1 MKLTVKE
8 YSTKFKISAQAVYQK
23 LNKGTLK
30 SIEENGIKYVTVD
43 SKAFKELEQP
53 LEQVSLNYLFKQLEN
68 KDSKINKLEK
78 KLDDKN
84 KEIKKLNK
92 KLINSIQNE
101 KQTLISFIS
110 ELKHLQLKAP
120 VNIDDDIID
129 VKEKKKKSK
138 KKRKKNVKKT

>member
-30 SIEENGIKYVTVD
+30 SIEENGIKYVVVD
-43 SKAFKELEQP
+43 SKEFQELEQP

-68 KDSKINKLEK
+68 KNSKINKLEK
-78 KLDDKN
+78 KLDEKN
-84 KEIKKLNK
+84 KEIRKLNK
-92 KLINSIQNE
+92 KLIGSVQNE

-110 ELKHLQLKAP
+110 ELKQLQLKAP
-120 VNIDDDIID
+120 VNIDEDIID
-129 VKEKKKKSK
+129 VKEKKKSSK
-138 KKRKKNVKKT
+138 KKRKRDKK